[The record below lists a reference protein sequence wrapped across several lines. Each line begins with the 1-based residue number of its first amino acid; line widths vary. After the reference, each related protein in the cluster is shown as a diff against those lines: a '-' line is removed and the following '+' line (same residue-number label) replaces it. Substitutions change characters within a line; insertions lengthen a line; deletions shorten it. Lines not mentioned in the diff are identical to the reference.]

1 MTEPYAGS
9 FVNCLETLY
18 LKYVTPWLARQW
30 EGGITVLIVDAH
42 LDLAYNALRFGRDLR
57 LPLADLRAREKKPP
71 NGDIAT
77 VTIPALLE
85 GGVALVFGTLFVMPA
100 SNNTHMPENR
110 KMVYEDADQAY
121 AAAGA
126 QLDYYHRLADED
138 ERVRLVRDSAELE
151 EVLNSQQ
158 DGESPLLGIVPLMEG
173 ADPVRDPQELEEWY
187 ERGVRIIGPAWD
199 DTRYAG
205 GAWRAGEGFTREGY
219 ALMEVMADLGFILDV
234 THLSE
239 KAVYEAL
246 DRYEGPV
253 IASHSNA
260 RALVPGQRQ
269 LDDRQIRT
277 LAERD
282 GVVGVVLF
290 NRFLKAGYARTD
302 PKESVT
308 VADVVAHI
316 DHICQLLGDAEH
328 VGIGSDLD
336 GGVGRDDIPAEMD
349 SVADLR
355 LIVPALAERGYGD
368 EEIAN
373 IMGGN
378 WLRRLRSVFGAHR

>member
-1 MTEPYAGS
+1 M
-9 FVNCLETLY
+9 
-18 LKYVTPWLARQW
+18 
-30 EGGITVLIVDAH
+30 LIVDAH

-57 LPLADLRAREKKPP
+57 QPLAALRAGEKRPP

-100 SNNTHMPENR
+100 ASNVHMPDNL
-110 KMVYEDADQAY
+110 KMVYEDAEQAY

-126 QLDYYHRLADED
+126 QLDYYYRLADED
-138 ERVRLVRDSAELE
+138 ERVRLVRNTGELE
-151 EVLNSQQ
+151 EVLAAYQ
-158 DGESPLLGIVPLMEG
+158 DGENRLLGIVPLMEG
-173 ADPVRDPQELEEWY
+173 ADPVRDPQELEAWY

-205 GAWRAGEGFTREGY
+205 GAWRAGDGFTKAGN
-219 ALMEVMADLGFILDV
+219 ALMEIMADLGFVLDV
-234 THLSE
+234 THLSDR
-239 KAVYEAL
+239 ATDEAL
-246 DRYEGPV
+246 ERYEGAI

-260 RALVPGQRQ
+260 RALVPGARQ
-269 LDDRQIRT
+269 LDDRQIRA

-282 GVVGVVLF
+282 GVIGVVLF
-290 NRFLKAGYARTD
+290 NRFLKAGYTRSD

-316 DHICQLLGDAEH
+316 DHICQLLGDAAH

-349 SVADLR
+349 SVADLKA
-355 LIVPALAERGYGD
+355 LAPALAERGYSD
-368 EEIAN
+368 DDIAA

-378 WLRRLRSVFGAHR
+378 WLRRLRSVFEAAG